1 MIRRTKWFWL
11 SATFPLSCPLSPY
24 LQLLEVLLLHL
35 LLCYNVRLV
44 LNLVYLLRGAVRL
57 NLRHYPGD
65 RRLESRYHNLRGKLR
80 RYLQLLASRQ
90 TLLSVGKPACQQATL
105 LCLAGQSR
113 YRGKKKK
120 KKGREI
126 QQNEGWWQTTCYSR
140 WLWWNITIELNEPRQ
155 EVSGNKPR
163 DNGYRFSYLKK
174 TKACLF
180 KFGGSAL
187 SWRPEARVGVKKK
200 SEKLNCAVAA
210 MGGAEFTR
218 IRLLHSPFTATK
230 EQRYSMQRM
239 AAHSTTVPTELDG
252 GPNADCEKDR
262 YGAIDRHLRLIQ
274 RAFTMDSAWFSN
286 AGARGSFKQLQWIWG
301 SKEERNK
308 YFASKGFI
316 SDWFTHGKT
325 LGVMMT
331 NERKNKQTQ
340 FVH

>member
-120 KKGREI
+120 KGREI

-155 EVSGNKPR
+155 EVSENKPR

-200 SEKLNCAVAA
+200 VKNWTAQSQRWEELSSQESDCS
-210 MGGAEFTR
+210 TPPS
-218 IRLLHSPFTATK
+218 LLQRSSATPCK
-230 EQRYSMQRM
+230 GWLHTPQRCPRSSTVDRM
-239 AAHSTTVPTELDG
+239 PTVR
-252 GPNADCEKDR
+252 K
-262 YGAIDRHLRLIQ
+262 IDTWLLID
-274 RAFTMDSAWFSN
+274 TY
-286 AGARGSFKQLQWIWG
+286 GSFRGHSQWIQLG
-301 SKEERNK
+301 FPMQEPEAVLNNFNGYEEAK
-308 YFASKGFI
+308 KKGTSI
-316 SDWFTHGKT
+316 
-325 LGVMMT
+325 LL
-331 NERKNKQTQ
+331 RKGLL
-340 FVH
+340 VADLHMVRH

>member
-120 KKGREI
+120 GREI

-140 WLWWNITIELNEPRQ
+140 WLWWNITIELNEPMQ
-155 EVSGNKPR
+155 EVSENKPR

-200 SEKLNCAVAA
+200 KWKIELRSRSDGRSWVHKNQIAPLPLHCYKGAA
-210 MGGAEFTR
+210 
-218 IRLLHSPFTATK
+218 LLHAKDGCTLHNG
-230 EQRYSMQRM
+230 
-239 AAHSTTVPTELDG
+239 AH
-252 GPNADCEKDR
+252 
-262 YGAIDRHLRLIQ
+262 
-274 RAFTMDSAWFSN
+274 
-286 AGARGSFKQLQWIWG
+286 GARRWTECRLW
-301 SKEERNK
+301 ER
-308 YFASKGFI
+308 SI
-316 SDWFTHGKT
+316 HGYW
-325 LGVMMT
+325 
-331 NERKNKQTQ
+331 
-340 FVH
+340 